1 HHFRVKSAA
10 CYLPIRRRS
19 YGCPRRKAR
28 ESSMFVRSAVVCA
41 LTLASGVLAPA
52 LAADVSVILDQ
63 AKLLKLPDKV
73 STIVI
78 GNPLIADVSLQPGG
92 LMVIT
97 GKGFGMTNLM
107 ALDRAGNVLM
117 EKSVEVK
124 GPTGDVVVLYR
135 GVERETYSCTPM
147 CERRI
152 TLGDSNTY
160 FDAVIGQ
167 SGSRNGQAQGNAPAA
182 AK

>member
-1 HHFRVKSAA
+1 MV
-10 CYLPIRRRS
+10 C
-19 YGCPRRKAR
+19 G
-28 ESSMFVRSAVVCA
+28 RSAVVCA
-41 LTLASGVLAPA
+41 FTLVVMGVLSPVVAS
-52 LAADVSVILDQ
+52 AADVSVTLDQ
-63 AKLLKLPDKV
+63 AKLLKLPEKIA
-73 STIVI
+73 TIVI

-92 LMVIT
+92 LIVVT
-97 GKGFGMTNLM
+97 GKGYGTTNLM

-124 GPTGDVVVLYR
+124 GPSADVVVVYR
-135 GVERETYSCTPM
+135 GIERETYSCTPT

-167 SGSRNGQAQGNAPAA
+167 TGSRSGAAQGNAPAA

>member
-1 HHFRVKSAA
+1 
-10 CYLPIRRRS
+10 
-19 YGCPRRKAR
+19 
-28 ESSMFVRSAVVCA
+28 MFVRSAVVCA